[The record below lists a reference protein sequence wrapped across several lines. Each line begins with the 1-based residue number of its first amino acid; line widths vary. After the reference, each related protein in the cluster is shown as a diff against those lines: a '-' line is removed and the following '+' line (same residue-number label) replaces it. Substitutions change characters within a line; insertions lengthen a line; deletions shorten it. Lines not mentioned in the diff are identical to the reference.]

1 MKRAL
6 IFIIF
11 VGLISSIEAE
21 NSYKDVAG
29 ELNIAL
35 KEKEKY
41 TDLKEKKIAR
51 LKIARTDLTLLQ
63 QYKLN
68 DSLCKEY
75 KKFKL
80 DSAICYAKKSL
91 QNAKDLNR
99 TDLKN
104 AAFLQL
110 VPLYTST
117 GLFREAESILTKL
130 NKDALNKNL
139 LPDYYEAYRQFFEH
153 YATNH
158 DLKQYT
164 QQAELYRDSLLAT
177 LAPSSIRYR
186 INAAEKNMK
195 MGQTDRA
202 EKDLLILLFI
212 EKKDSP
218 EYPMIAYLL
227 GKVYKKKN
235 DKDLEKRYIS
245 ISAIA
250 DIKSAIKDNASLQHL
265 ASIYYQEGDI
275 DNAYQCTSSAIED
288 AIFCNVQF
296 RTLLMSELY
305 NIINTSYLEKE
316 NLRKSQLKLYLLLIS
331 ILTAFLTLAIIY
343 VYKQMRRLSKI
354 KEALFQTTQRLAELN
369 KDISETNGQLQ
380 DSNSQL
386 SESNRI
392 KEEYIANFFDLCSAY
407 IDKLEKYR
415 ISLNKKALAKQY
427 DELFHILKSKTLV
440 DTELDELYKT
450 FDHIFIN
457 LYPSFVKDFNSLL
470 IPEEQVVLKQGE
482 LLNTELRIFALIR
495 LGITDSVKIA
505 AFLRYSLSSIYN
517 YRTRARNKAA
527 VSRNEFEEMVMSIGT
542 MPKKAIQ

>member
-6 IFIIF
+6 IFIFFI
-11 VGLISSIEAE
+11 GLMYSIEAE
-21 NSYKDVAG
+21 NSHEYVTS
-29 ELNIAL
+29 ELNDAL

-41 TDLKEKKIAR
+41 TDLKQTKIAR
-51 LKIARTDLTLLQ
+51 LKIARTDLTLFQ

-68 DSLCKEY
+68 ISLCQEY
-75 KKFKL
+75 RKFKL

-104 AAFLQL
+104 EAFLQL

-117 GLFREAESILTKL
+117 GLFREAESILSHL
-130 NKDALNKNL
+130 NKSTLNKNL

-158 DLKQYT
+158 DLKEYN

-177 LAPSSIRYR
+177 LPPSSIRYR
-186 INAAEKNMK
+186 INAAEKDIK
-195 MGQTDRA
+195 RGQIDRA
-202 EKDLLILLFI
+202 EKDLLILLSM
-212 EKKDSP
+212 ERKNSLD
-218 EYPMIAYLL
+218 YPMTAYLL

-235 DKDLEKRYIS
+235 NIDLEKRYIT

-250 DIKSAIKDNASLQHL
+250 DIKNAIKDNASLQHL
-265 ASIYYQEGDI
+265 ASIYYHEGDV
-275 DNAYQCTSSAIED
+275 DYAYKCTSSAIED

-296 RTLLMSELY
+296 RTLYMSELY

-316 NLRKSQLKLYLLLIS
+316 SLRKDQLKLYLLLIS
-331 ILTAFLTLAIIY
+331 ILTVFLTIAIVY

-354 KEALFQTTQRLAELN
+354 KEALFQTTQRLEELN
-369 KDISETNGQLQ
+369 KDISKTNEQLQ
-380 DSNSQL
+380 DRNVQL

-415 ISLNKKALAKQY
+415 TTLNKKALARQY
-427 DELFHILKSKTLV
+427 DELFSILKSKTLV

-457 LYPSFVKDFNSLL
+457 LYPTFVKDFNSLL

-527 VSRNEFEEMVMSIGT
+527 VTRNEFEEMVMKIGT
-542 MPKKAIQ
+542 MVRKTI